1 MKRLAH
7 LAPLLGAAVFVLLFT
22 AYYFSLPLTGDVGLE
37 AESIAIEQ
45 GKILWGSASLLLNLS
60 MLWSII
66 IGVEIV
72 VLGMKR
78 IRRKR
83 GRWIALI
90 LGAGV
95 LLGLAVTVWEVSG
108 SGGKVLLEQVTVRVP
123 AVHHILRINNVAAAV
138 AIVTLLFAAYFI
150 GHRAQACTA
159 NELSS
164 RLRSFRLTLY
174 SAAVLLGAGVYQI
187 FRLYQWGALMH
198 DLETKRAWI
207 LDYAHG
213 LAIGGGIAFS
223 SLLILIFLPPAILLN
238 HSLDKLTS
246 AAAQKRREF
255 DREKWLIQQ
264 GLEVSPLYLFT
275 GRADRR
281 VLGGGIGRVRVASR
295 CAAWARTCAGAGLSI
310 SLCSWPLTPSCL
322 RRTLSFGSRSLR

>member
-108 SGGKVLLEQVTVRVP
+108 SGGKVLLEQVPGWDNRYT
-123 AVHHILRINNVAAAV
+123 
-138 AIVTLLFAAYFI
+138 
-150 GHRAQACTA
+150 
-159 NELSS
+159 
-164 RLRSFRLTLY
+164 RS
-174 SAAVLLGAGVYQI
+174 
-187 FRLYQWGALMH
+187 W
-198 DLETKRAWI
+198 
-207 LDYAHG
+207 
-213 LAIGGGIAFS
+213 
-223 SLLILIFLPPAILLN
+223 
-238 HSLDKLTS
+238 
-246 AAAQKRREF
+246 
-255 DREKWLIQQ
+255 
-264 GLEVSPLYLFT
+264 
-275 GRADRR
+275 
-281 VLGGGIGRVRVASR
+281 
-295 CAAWARTCAGAGLSI
+295 
-310 SLCSWPLTPSCL
+310 
-322 RRTLSFGSRSLR
+322 